1 MQRFKTVKAFQDY
14 VRKNGTPDNVKVEG
28 IVFTMDN
35 YDGSGKEISY
45 GNLKKH
51 KTLLVETEDRYSANK
66 FKDAVCCIEDMAS
79 YRTDINYI
87 E

>member
-1 MQRFKTVKAFQDY
+1 MQSFKTVKAFQDY
-14 VRKNGTPDNVKVEG
+14 VRKNGTPDYVKVEG

-35 YDGSGKEISY
+35 YDGEGKEISY
-45 GNLKKH
+45 GNLTKH
-51 KTLLVETEDRYSANK
+51 KTLLVETENRYSTSK
-66 FKDAVCCIEDMAS
+66 FKDAICYIEDMCS